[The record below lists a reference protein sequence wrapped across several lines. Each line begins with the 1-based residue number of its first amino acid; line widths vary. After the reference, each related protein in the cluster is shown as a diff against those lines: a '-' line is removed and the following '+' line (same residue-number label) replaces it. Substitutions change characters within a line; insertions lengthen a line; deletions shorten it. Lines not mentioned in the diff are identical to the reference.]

1 MNVILFCCQILL
13 QAVQVQA
20 TEHQT
25 VLHQTTSNC
34 PLPPCQEIQVKSN
47 PVCPFYNAFYTF
59 ISLRWSQSARTKV
72 DTFVEFPLS
81 GLDMSSYLI
90 RNLSSTRYSN
100 ANSCLY
106 DLAAVIVH
114 HGNGMGSG
122 MRELG
127 RECFLHNQWI
137 VKDTTLHLRRTA
149 RPGLTSTTW
158 TWRRRISRMCRAPRP
173 TSCSTSRGTSTEPW
187 TAEADDDTEH

>member
-1 MNVILFCCQILL
+1 MIRKGEKHGSLKLLNFYDNFSGSTANSASLSNRAPSSSASDDFPLSSAFMSRDSGIHLCLYSITSRYLRFIVLKLFLI
-13 QAVQVQA
+13 
-20 TEHQT
+20 
-25 VLHQTTSNC
+25 
-34 PLPPCQEIQVKSN
+34 
-47 PVCPFYNAFYTF
+47 
-59 ISLRWSQSARTKV
+59 RWSQNARTKV

-122 MRELG
+122 KS
-127 RECFLHNQWI
+127 Q
-137 VKDTTLHLRRTA
+137 
-149 RPGLTSTTW
+149 
-158 TWRRRISRMCRAPRP
+158 
-173 TSCSTSRGTSTEPW
+173 
-187 TAEADDDTEH
+187 

>member
-1 MNVILFCCQILL
+1 M
-13 QAVQVQA
+13 
-20 TEHQT
+20 
-25 VLHQTTSNC
+25 
-34 PLPPCQEIQVKSN
+34 
-47 PVCPFYNAFYTF
+47 
-59 ISLRWSQSARTKV
+59 

-122 MRELG
+122 VREW
-127 RECFLHNQWI
+127 REIFLKYKRYNLSR
-137 VKDTTLHLRRTA
+137 TLHCICDEQ
-149 RPGLTSTTW
+149 PGLV
-158 TWRRRISRMCRAPRP
+158 
-173 TSCSTSRGTSTEPW
+173 
-187 TAEADDDTEH
+187 

>member
-1 MNVILFCCQILL
+1 MFNW
-13 QAVQVQA
+13 
-20 TEHQT
+20 
-25 VLHQTTSNC
+25 
-34 PLPPCQEIQVKSN
+34 
-47 PVCPFYNAFYTF
+47 F
-59 ISLRWSQSARTKV
+59 ISIRWSQSARTKV

-122 MRELG
+122 MRRRSIAETIFIYSSCQG
-127 RECFLHNQWI
+127 HYTAFATNSQAWFNFNDVN
-137 VKDTTLHLRRTA
+137 VKETDFQNVQSSKAYILFYVQRDFN
-149 RPGLTSTTW
+149 
-158 TWRRRISRMCRAPRP
+158 RAMN
-173 TSCSTSRGTSTEPW
+173 S
-187 TAEADDDTEH
+187 

>member
-1 MNVILFCCQILL
+1 MWFILL
-13 QAVQVQA
+13 WFII
-20 TEHQT
+20 
-25 VLHQTTSNC
+25 SC
-34 PLPPCQEIQVKSN
+34 PRIGYL
-47 PVCPFYNAFYTF
+47 
-59 ISLRWSQSARTKV
+59 ISIRWSQSARTKV

-122 MRELG
+122 MRRGSLAENIQIFILSRALHCICYQQPGLVQLQRCKCEGDRLSECAELQG
-127 RECFLHNQWI
+127 LHPVLRPEGLQQS
-137 VKDTTLHLRRTA
+137 DEQLRREEDVA
-149 RPGLTSTTW
+149 K
-158 TWRRRISRMCRAPRP
+158 
-173 TSCSTSRGTSTEPW
+173 
-187 TAEADDDTEH
+187 H

>member
-1 MNVILFCCQILL
+1 MFNWLICI
-13 QAVQVQA
+13 
-20 TEHQT
+20 
-25 VLHQTTSNC
+25 
-34 PLPPCQEIQVKSN
+34 
-47 PVCPFYNAFYTF
+47 
-59 ISLRWSQSARTKV
+59 RWSQSARTKV

-122 MRELG
+122 MRR
-127 RECFLHNQWI
+127 REH
-137 VKDTTLHLRRTA
+137 
-149 RPGLTSTTW
+149 S
-158 TWRRRISRMCRAPRP
+158 
-173 TSCSTSRGTSTEPW
+173 
-187 TAEADDDTEH
+187 